1 MIHAIVDFA
10 LRRRILVLSLGV
22 VLVVWGVFSFH
33 NLPVEAYPDVADT
46 YTSVIT
52 QWPGHAAEEVEQQ
65 ITIPIETQMNG
76 VAHLH
81 HLRSTSIPGLSSVT
95 LIFDDNADNLVA
107 RQQTL
112 EKLSQVTL
120 PAGIT
125 PQLGPDFS
133 PTGQLYFYTLESTN
147 PQFDVM
153 DLKALQDWYI
163 ERELKSVPDV
173 ADVATF
179 GGATREYQVQ
189 VNPDQLVAYGL
200 SVVQVEQAIAAN
212 NVNTGGSFLE
222 HGDQA
227 FNLRALGQMRSTTD
241 IGETVLKVVKGTPVH
256 VRDVAVV
263 AQGPK
268 IRLGRFAR
276 ITKLGDSLIVDDDD
290 VVSAWVPLRK
300 GAAPD
305 QMLTALHAKVAELND
320 HLLPPGVKIV
330 PFLDR
335 TDLVKH
341 TTRTVL
347 HNLGEGI
354 LLVILVLVLLLG
366 NMRSALIIAATMPFA
381 LLFAAILLDLR
392 HIPANLLSL
401 GALDFGML
409 VDGSVFMIENT
420 LRHVGESGEHKSL
433 PEIIA
438 AAAHEVQRPVFYAV
452 AIIIAAYLPIFTL
465 QSVEGRLFR
474 PMAWTVAFALLGAL
488 IFALLLATALASF
501 VFKPGMKEWEN
512 PVISW
517 LDERYRTALTWSLTH
532 RRITFGIAGCLV
544 ALMLFI
550 GLSGMVGSE
559 FLPHLDEGAIWARG
573 TLARS
578 TGPGES
584 ARVAREARL
593 ILARFPETTQATSQ
607 IGRPDDG
614 TDVAGFFN
622 TEYFV
627 DLKPREEW
635 RPEFHGDKDALIDA
649 MHAQLE
655 QRIPGAFWN
664 FSQPISD
671 NVEEAVSGVK
681 GELSVKVYGDSLQPL
696 ERTADAIAAA
706 MKTVPGV
713 EDLGVFRVL
722 GQPNVNLVVD
732 RAKADRFG
740 INVSDVQDAVETA
753 AGGKAVT
760 QILDGERRFDVVVR
774 YQEPFRR
781 TPQDIANIRILA
793 PSGERVSLGQLAE
806 VRVEDGASMIYRE
819 GQSRYIA
826 IAYSVR
832 GRDLGS
838 TVREAMQRVQRDVTL
853 PPGFHLDWAGEYES
867 QQRASRR
874 LAMIIPGTLLLI
886 CLLLY
891 SMFGSFKW
899 AGVVLFGVA
908 LAPLGGF
915 LALLATGT
923 HFSVSSGIGFLALF
937 GVSVQ
942 IGVIMVEYINQ
953 LRSSGMPIAR
963 AAVDGAARR
972 LRPILLTMVVAT
984 LGLLPAAM
992 SHDIGSDSQRPFAIV
1007 IVGGLVLDLIIGVF
1021 LLPNLYVVFA
1031 RDSDELSQHALVG
1044 DKMAQA
1050 T

>member
-1 MIHAIVDFA
+1 VIQRVVDFA
-10 LRRRILVLSLGV
+10 LKQRVLVLTLGV
-22 VLVVWGVFSFH
+22 GFLVWGVISFH
-33 NLPVEAYPDVADT
+33 SLPVEAYPDVASV
-46 YTSVIT
+46 YTNVIT

-65 ITIPIETQMNG
+65 ITVPIETQLNG
-76 VAHLH
+76 VAHLV
-81 HLRSTSIPGLSSVT
+81 HLRSISIPGLSSVT
-95 LIFDDNADNLVA
+95 LIFDDDANNLVA

-112 EKLSQVTL
+112 EKLAQATL

-133 PTGQLYFYTLESTN
+133 PTGQLYFYTLKSTN
-147 PQFDVM
+147 PRFDVM
-153 DLKALQDWYI
+153 DLKALEDWYV
-163 ERELKSVPDV
+163 EKELKSVPDV

-179 GGATREYQVQ
+179 GGSTREYQVQ
-189 VNPDQLVAYGL
+189 VDPDRLVAYGL
-200 SVVQVEQAIAAN
+200 SIGQVEAAVAAN

-227 FNLRALGQMRSTTD
+227 FNLRAVGQMRNVD
-241 IGETVLKVVKGTPVH
+241 DVGATVLRVVNGTPVH
-256 VRDVAVV
+256 VRDVATVT
-263 AQGPK
+263 QGPK

-276 ITKLGDSLIVDDDD
+276 VSKFGDSLIVDDDD
-290 VVSAWVPLRK
+290 AVSAWVPLRK
-300 GAAPD
+300 DAAPD
-305 QMLTALHAKVAELND
+305 HMLAGLHAKVDELNTR
-320 HLLPPGVKIV
+320 LLPPGVKIV

-335 TDLVKH
+335 TDLVRH

-354 LLVILVLVLLLG
+354 VLVVLVLLVLLG
-366 NMRSALIIAATMPFA
+366 SVRSALIIAATMPFA

-409 VDGSVFMIENT
+409 VDGSVFMVENI
-420 LRHVGESGEHKSL
+420 LRHVGERGDGTNTGQL
-433 PEIIA
+433 IA
-438 AAAHEVQRPVFYAV
+438 EAAHEVQRPVFFAV

-474 PMAWTVAFALLGAL
+474 PMAWTVAFALFGAL
-488 IFALLLATALASF
+488 LFALVVATVLASF
-501 VFKPGMKEWEN
+501 LITPGAKEWRN
-512 PVISW
+512 PVITW
-517 LDERYRTALTWSLTH
+517 LEGKYRVALTWSLDH
-532 RRITFGIAGCLV
+532 RLATFSAAGALV
-544 ALMLFI
+544 ALMVFLAAGGVI
-550 GLSGMVGSE
+550 GSE

-584 ARVAREARL
+584 ARVAHEARL
-593 ILARFPETTQATSQ
+593 ALARFPEVTQVTSQ

-614 TDVAGFFN
+614 TDVTGFFN

-627 DLKPREEW
+627 DLKPRDAW
-635 RPEFHGDKDALIDA
+635 RTRFRGDKDALIEA
-649 MHAQLE
+649 MQADLE
-655 QRIPGAFWN
+655 RIPGASWE

-681 GELSVKVYGDSLQPL
+681 GELSVKVFGDSLPAL
-696 ERTADAIAAA
+696 EHTADAIARA
-706 MKTVPGV
+706 MRDVPGV
-713 EDLGVFRVL
+713 QDLNVFRVL

-732 RAKADRFG
+732 RDKANRYG
-740 INVSDVQDAVETA
+740 INVADIQDAIETA
-753 AGGKAVT
+753 AGGKPVT

-774 YQEPFRR
+774 YQEQFRR
-781 TPQDIANIRILA
+781 TPQDVANIRILA
-793 PSGERVSLGQLAE
+793 PDGERVALSQVAD
-806 VRVEDGASMIYRE
+806 VSIADGASMIYRE

-838 TVREAMQRVQRDVTL
+838 TVRDAMERVHRDVKL
-853 PPGFHLDWAGEYES
+853 PAGFHIDWAGEYES
-867 QQRASRR
+867 QQRANHR
-874 LAMIIPGTLLLI
+874 LALIIPITLLLI
-886 CLLLY
+886 CGLLY
-891 SMFGSFKW
+891 GMFGSFRW
-899 AGVVLFGVA
+899 ASVVLLGVA
-908 LAPLGGF
+908 LAPLGGL
-915 LALLATGT
+915 LALWVSGT

-953 LRSSGMPIAR
+953 MRASGANLRDVVVE
-963 AAVDGAARR
+963 AAVRR

-992 SHDIGSDSQRPFAIV
+992 SHEIGSDSQRPFAIV
-1007 IVGGLVLDLIIGVF
+1007 IVGGLVVDLIVGVF
-1021 LLPNLYVVFA
+1021 LLPNLY
-1031 RDSDELSQHALVG
+1031 LVLERR
-1044 DKMAQA
+1044 K
-1050 T
+1050 

>member
-1 MIHAIVDFA
+1 MIRRIVDFA
-10 LRRRILVLSLGV
+10 LRERLLVLSLG
-22 VLVVWGVFSFH
+22 LGLLVWGVISFH
-33 NLPVEAYPDVADT
+33 RLPVEAYPDVANI
-46 YTSVIT
+46 YTNVIT

-65 ITIPIETQMNG
+65 ITVPIETQLNG
-76 VAHLH
+76 VAHLT
-81 HLRSTSIPGLSSVT
+81 HLRSISIPGLSSVT
-95 LIFDDNADNLVA
+95 LIFDDASDNFIA

-112 EKLSQVTL
+112 ERLAQVNL
-120 PAGIT
+120 PSGIS
-125 PQLGPDFS
+125 PELGPDFS
-133 PTGQLYFYTLESTN
+133 PTGQLYFYTLRSTN
-147 PQFDVM
+147 PRFDVM
-153 DLKALQDWYI
+153 DLKALQDWFV
-163 ERELKSVPDV
+163 EKQLKSVPDV

-179 GGATREYQVQ
+179 GGTTREYQIQ
-189 VNPDQLVAYGL
+189 INPDQLVAYGL
-200 SVVQVEQAIAAN
+200 SIAQVEQAVAAN

-227 FNLRALGQMRSTTD
+227 FNLRAVGQLETASD
-241 IGETVLKVVKGTPVH
+241 IGAIVLKVANGTPVR
-256 VRDVAVV
+256 VRDIAAVS
-263 AQGPK
+263 QGPK

-276 ITKLGDSLIVDDDD
+276 VTKFGDSLIVDDDD

-305 QMLTALHAKVAELND
+305 AMLAALHAKVDDLNGR
-320 HLLPPGVKIV
+320 LLPKGVQIV

-335 TDLVKH
+335 TDLVHH

-354 LLVILVLVLLLG
+354 FLVVLVLFLLLG
-366 NMRSALIIAATMPFA
+366 SIRSAIIIAATMPFA

-409 VDGSVFMIENT
+409 VDGSVFMVENI
-420 LRHVGESGEHKSL
+420 LRHVGEGGERADFRQLIS
-433 PEIIA
+433 

-452 AIIIAAYLPIFTL
+452 AIIIAAYVPIFTL

-474 PMAWTVAFALLGAL
+474 PMAWTVAFALLGSL
-488 IFALLLATALASF
+488 VFALLIATVLTSYF
-501 VFKPGMKEWEN
+501 FKPGMKEWEN
-512 PVISW
+512 PVIIW
-517 LDERYRTALTWSLTH
+517 LDSRYRTALTWSIAH
-532 RRITFGIAGCLV
+532 RRTTFGIAG
-544 ALMLFI
+544 ALAILMVGI
-550 GLSGMVGSE
+550 GLSGIVGSE

-578 TGPGES
+578 TGPGQS
-584 ARVAREARL
+584 ARVAHDARL
-593 ILARFPETTQATSQ
+593 VLARFPEVTQVTSQ

-614 TDVAGFFN
+614 TDVTGFFN

-627 DLKPREEW
+627 DLKPRNAW
-635 RPEFHGDKDALIDA
+635 RLRFHGDKDALIDA

-655 QRIPGAFWN
+655 RIPGVDWE

-681 GELSVKVYGDSLQPL
+681 GELSVKIFGDSLPAL
-696 ERTADAIAAA
+696 ERTADGIARS
-706 MKTVPGV
+706 MRTVPGI
-713 EDLGVFRVL
+713 EDLNVFRVL
-722 GQPNVNLVVD
+722 GQPNVNLIVD
-732 RAKADRFG
+732 RAKAERYG
-740 INVSDVQDAVETA
+740 VNVSDVQDAVETA

-760 QILDGERRFDVVVR
+760 QLLDGERRFDVVVR

-781 TPQDIANIRILA
+781 TADDVARIRILA
-793 PSGERVSLGQLAE
+793 PSGERVALGQLAN
-806 VRVEDGASMIYRE
+806 VRIEDGASMIYRE
-819 GQSRYIA
+819 GESRYIA

-838 TVREAMQRVQRDVTL
+838 TVRDAMQRVARQVPL
-853 PPGFHLDWAGEYES
+853 PPGYRLDWAGEYES
-867 QQRASRR
+867 QQRANRR
-874 LAMIIPGTLLLI
+874 LELIIPITLLLI

-891 SMFGSFKW
+891 SMFGSFRW
-899 AGVVLFGVA
+899 TTVVLLGVG

-953 LRSSGMPIAR
+953 LRTSGLGVEE
-963 AAVDGAARR
+963 AAIEGAVRR

-992 SHDIGSDSQRPFAIV
+992 SHEIGSDSQRPFAVV

-1021 LLPNLYVVFA
+1021 LLPNLYVLFG
-1031 RDSDELSQHALVG
+1031 RNTESSEPSRSR
-1044 DKMAQA
+1044 
-1050 T
+1050 